1 LSSHHIVKENQEPAL
16 IIANGES
23 CSFELLGQLL
33 EWSPKV
39 IVLDNAIER
48 VLKLGIKADVVIGD
62 FDSIVDKS
70 LLQNIPYPIEILHD
84 SNQNTTDL
92 EKALF
97 WLCDNNFSAANIVWA
112 TGKRSDHTLNN
123 FQSLFAFKNKLDL
136 VVLDDYTKAIPVKNK
151 YERYYAKNTIISLI
165 PFGLVKSV
173 KTEGLYYEL
182 NHEDLESGIR
192 SGSSN
197 FVKESGL
204 VEISHEAGNLLL
216 IESKDNVY

>member
-1 LSSHHIVKENQEPAL
+1 MSSHHIVKENQEPAL

-84 SNQNTTDL
+84 TNQNTTDL

-151 YERYYAKNTIISLI
+151 YERYYTKNTIISLI

-182 NHEDLESGIR
+182 NHEDLESGVR

-197 FVKESGL
+197 LVKESAL
-204 VEISHEAGNLLL
+204 VKISHQAGNLLL